1 MPQNERLRVWRNEL
15 KKTSGGLT
23 RGMLI
28 KNKRGKIV
36 SKKKSEASKKNE
48 DNNLGSWLRK
58 KGDTFEGEPKGLKK
72 EVSQK
77 PVVNVKPKK
86 GPTVVNVPKK
96 KVAKKVVNPK
106 KVVAKKVHHAPK
118 KKKVVNPKK
127 KKAVVK
133 KKKVVNPAPKL
144 TKSEPMKPGQHKD
157 LSKVSVGNIVVKQ
170 KRSKSSYIKLAKAM
184 KTVLKY
190 TKDKVIKRL
199 GPLPEGVTWESI

>member
-96 KVAKKVVNPK
+96 VA
-106 KVVAKKVHHAPK
+106 A
-118 KKKVVNPKK
+118 KKVVNPKK
-127 KKAVVK
+127 KKVVAK
-133 KKKVVNPAPKL
+133 KKVVNPKKKVVNPAPKL

-157 LSKVSVGNIVVKQ
+157 LSKVSVGNIVVKS
-170 KRSKSSYIKLAKAM
+170 KRSKSSYLKLAKGF
-184 KTVLKY
+184 KTLLKY

>member
-23 RGMLI
+23 RAMLI

-127 KKAVVK
+127 KVVT
-133 KKKVVNPAPKL
+133 PAPKL
-144 TKSEPMKPGQHKD
+144 TKREPMKPGQHKD
-157 LSKVSVGNIVVKQ
+157 LSKVSVGNIVVKS
-170 KRSKSSYIKLAKAM
+170 KRSKSSYLKLAKGF
-184 KTVLKY
+184 KTLLKY

>member
-23 RGMLI
+23 RAMLI

-118 KKKVVNPKK
+118 KK
-127 KKAVVK
+127 
-133 KKKVVNPAPKL
+133 VVNPAPKL

-157 LSKVSVGNIVVKQ
+157 LSKVSVGNIVVKS
-170 KRSKSSYIKLAKAM
+170 KRSKSSYLKLAKGF
-184 KTVLKY
+184 KTLLKY
-190 TKDKVIKRL
+190 TKGQVIKRL

>member
-23 RGMLI
+23 RAMLI

-96 KVAKKVVNPK
+96 K
-106 KVVAKKVHHAPK
+106 VAKKVHHAPK